1 MSRIIRSL
9 SPVLVVLAVLS
20 ALLPGRMASAQDAQT
35 PAEICAAATAN
46 VAEPE
51 TREFAAAEEV
61 LEDGVDY
68 WTVLCTAAG
77 PIYLDLYEAESPLT
91 VNNFV
96 FLAGQGFFNN
106 TTFHRVLPGFM
117 AQGGDP
123 SGTGSGGPG
132 YTFEDETANGLVF
145 DTYGLL
151 AMANAG
157 ANTNGSQF
165 FLTTAPTA
173 WLNGNHTIFGRVYEG
188 IERVEL
194 LTPRDPEYLPSYD
207 GTALETV
214 VIVED
219 PASIAA
225 TPDGPP
231 AISHF
236 QAVLLLAVPL
246 TLNEQFVVD
255 ADLSQEHDLEAEAAY
270 WGGQG
275 EGLEAAMHD
284 YLSGQGFVGAAA
296 IVTALSEC
304 PEDPATLPIW
314 GVGLRVLEFGDAE
327 TAQAVVFDDARA
339 ALLTEAGAF
348 DEYSDPAEFTG
359 RVFSHKLAEGTGCG
373 ASSTAYRLEFPY
385 GRYVVVTELTLDD
398 AFIGPETEPT
408 AAQYL
413 AFVLEDLLFGT
424 LGGTLDRG
432 NADLAE

>member
-1 MSRIIRSL
+1 MSRITRRAWT
-9 SPVLVVLAVLS
+9 VLVVLAVLS
-20 ALLPGRMASAQDAQT
+20 TLLPGGMASAQDAQT

-51 TREFAAAEEV
+51 TREFAAAEDV
-61 LEDGVDY
+61 LKDGVDY

-96 FLAGQGFFNN
+96 FLAGQGFYNN

-123 SGTGSGGPG
+123 TGTGGGGPG
-132 YTFEDETANGLVF
+132 YTFEDETANGLTF

-165 FLTTAPTA
+165 FITTVPTT
-173 WLNGNHTIFGRVYEG
+173 WLDGNHTIFGRVYEG

-194 LTPRDPEYLPSYD
+194 LTPRDPEYYPDYE
-207 GTALETV
+207 GAALETV
-214 VIVED
+214 VIIED
-219 PASIAA
+219 PASVAA

-255 ADLSQEHDLEAEAAY
+255 ADLSQMHDLEAEAAF
-270 WGGQG
+270 WGSQG
-275 EGLEAAMHD
+275 EGLEAAMRD
-284 YLSGQGFVGAAA
+284 YLGEKGFVGAAA
-296 IVTALSEC
+296 ITTALSEC
-304 PEDPATLPIW
+304 PEDPAALPIW
-314 GVGLRVLEFGDAE
+314 GLGLRVLEFGDAA
-327 TAQAVVFDDARA
+327 TAEAVVFDDARA
-339 ALLTEAGAF
+339 VLLTEAGAF
-348 DEYSDPAEFTG
+348 DEYSDPSEFTG
-359 RVFSHKLAEGTGCG
+359 RVFSRKLAEDAGCSAG
-373 ASSTAYRLEFPY
+373 GTAYRLEFSY
-385 GRYVVVTELTLDD
+385 GRYVLVSEMTMDD
-398 AFIGPETEPT
+398 AFINSETEPT

-413 AFVLEDLLFGT
+413 AYVMEDVLFGA
-424 LGGTLDRG
+424 LSGTLDRG
-432 NADLAE
+432 NAALAE